1 MTKRKEDQYMINLTN
16 LNEGLFKKVAYYWN
30 EDMPMMTMEECG
42 ELIKALS
49 KYEKFVKRSHP
60 DMKQDEIEEK
70 YEKLRDDLMG
80 EIRDVYIALEAIK
93 ILYGIDDNVLN
104 ELIEKKLN
112 KKY

>member
-1 MTKRKEDQYMINLTN
+1 MINLTN
-16 LNEGLFKKVAYYWN
+16 LNEGLFKEVADYWN
-30 EDMPMMTMEECG
+30 EDMPMITMGECG

-49 KYEKFVKRSHP
+49 KYERFFKRSHP

-70 YEKLRDDLMG
+70 CEKLRDDLME
-80 EIRDVYIALEAIK
+80 EIRDVYISLEAIK
-93 ILYGIDDNVLN
+93 IQYGIDDNVLN